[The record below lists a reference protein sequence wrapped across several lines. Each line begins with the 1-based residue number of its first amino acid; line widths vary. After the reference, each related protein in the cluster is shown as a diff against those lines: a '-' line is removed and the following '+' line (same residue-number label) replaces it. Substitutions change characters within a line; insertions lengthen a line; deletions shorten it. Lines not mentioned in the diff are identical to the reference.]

1 MIRRGPPG
9 RQWAEHGRDGGDA
22 AGPAGDPRGHC
33 GQGSGPGQQK
43 GTMQSLEKVVAQ
55 SQLLGLSNEGLT
67 TTLQPL
73 QAVPLGTVVSPVVRA
88 PADRGPWAISAAW
101 KAGCA
106 EQSHT

>member
-1 MIRRGPPG
+1 MGEML
-9 RQWAEHGRDGGDA
+9 Q
-22 AGPAGDPRGHC
+22 
-33 GQGSGPGQQK
+33 GQQVTQE
-43 GTMQSLEKVVAQ
+43 GTVGRGVDLGSRKEPCNLWRKWWPRV
-55 SQLLGLSNEGLT
+55 SCSGLSNEGLT

>member
-1 MIRRGPPG
+1 MHRDQELGKLVLLTEMGAGGRVIKKGPSR

-67 TTLQPL
+67 TTLQRL
-73 QAVPLGTVVSPVVRA
+73 QAVP
-88 PADRGPWAISAAW
+88 WALLSAQW
-101 KAGCA
+101 
-106 EQSHT
+106 